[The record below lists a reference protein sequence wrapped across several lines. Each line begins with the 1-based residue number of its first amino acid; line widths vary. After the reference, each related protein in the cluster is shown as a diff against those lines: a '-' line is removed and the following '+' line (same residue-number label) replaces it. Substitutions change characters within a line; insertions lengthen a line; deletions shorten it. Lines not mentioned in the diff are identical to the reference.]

1 MKDVLLAKVAVSAA
15 NFSIDKPY
23 TYQIPETFA
32 QQVTVGM
39 RVLVP
44 FGRGNRHTEGLVL
57 ALEQQE
63 ALPPRCKRILTA
75 LDDRPVLNQEGIQ
88 LALWMRERYFCSVYE
103 AMRAMLPAGLYFSLK
118 DRYVIPDGVTP
129 AAAYAAA
136 GQSQRK
142 RQVLDALFAHGR
154 AMERSELYQA
164 MGTASPAAALRELVK
179 GEVLTLETSVSRGVG
194 DKTELVAQLAVPY
207 VQAQERISPRA
218 KQQQAAAAFLDEYPV
233 ASVKD
238 IGYFTGVK
246 LGTLR
251 AMERKGL
258 VTLTRQ
264 ERYRLVDGAPVEP
277 ALPPELNE
285 EQQAAYDGICQM
297 LGSPGCALL
306 YGVTGSGKTAVYI
319 QLIHHVLAQGRQA
332 MVLVPE
338 IGLTPQLLRQFRAQF
353 GEKVAVLHSS
363 LSAGARYDEWKRA
376 RNGDAQVVIGTR
388 SAVFAPLSN
397 LGILILDEE
406 QEGSYKSETVPRYH
420 ARDIAKYRCGRQNAV
435 LVLGSAT
442 PSVETMYHAKAGN
455 YQLFQLKQRFN
466 QRALPE
472 VFLTDM
478 KEELRAGNNT
488 TISALL
494 RDKLTETIARRE
506 QAILF
511 LNRRGTSRTAICA
524 ECGQVAECPRCSVK
538 LTYHQA
544 NHRLMCHYCGYTQ
557 PLPDNCPQCGGAI
570 FFVGAGVQQVET
582 ELQALFPDVK
592 LLRMDADTVSAS
604 HPHEAI
610 LAQFERENIPIL
622 IGTQM
627 VAKGLDFPNVT
638 LVGVIDAD
646 LSLYVD
652 DFRASERTFSLL
664 TQVVG
669 RAGRG
674 SHPGS
679 AVIQTFTPESDV
691 ITCAARQ
698 DYDQFYESEIVQRQL
713 RRFPPFRDLYRI
725 QVIGEN
731 EAGVLQCCMRLR
743 ESFLSW
749 RRSDWMTDAPFDVVG
764 PAAANVVKV
773 MNRYRYALTLGGRDS
788 KKLREMIRYVI
799 LRAKE
804 DKQNRVSSITVDRN
818 PMDSF

>member
-1 MKDVLLAKVAVSAA
+1 M
-15 NFSIDKPY
+15 
-23 TYQIPETFA
+23 
-32 QQVTVGM
+32 
-39 RVLVP
+39 
-44 FGRGNRHTEGLVL
+44 
-57 ALEQQE
+57 
-63 ALPPRCKRILTA
+63 
-75 LDDRPVLNQEGIQ
+75 
-88 LALWMRERYFCSVYE
+88 
-103 AMRAMLPAGLYFSLK
+103 
-118 DRYVIPDGVTP
+118 
-129 AAAYAAA
+129 
-136 GQSQRK
+136 
-142 RQVLDALFAHGR
+142 
-154 AMERSELYQA
+154 
-164 MGTASPAAALRELVK
+164 
-179 GEVLTLETSVSRGVG
+179 
-194 DKTELVAQLAVPY
+194 
-207 VQAQERISPRA
+207 
-218 KQQQAAAAFLDEYPV
+218 
-233 ASVKD
+233 
-238 IGYFTGVK
+238 
-246 LGTLR
+246 
-251 AMERKGL
+251 
-258 VTLTRQ
+258 
-264 ERYRLVDGAPVEP
+264 
-277 ALPPELNE
+277 
-285 EQQAAYDGICQM
+285 
-297 LGSPGCALL
+297 
-306 YGVTGSGKTAVYI
+306 
-319 QLIHHVLAQGRQA
+319 
-332 MVLVPE
+332 
-338 IGLTPQLLRQFRAQF
+338 
-353 GEKVAVLHSS
+353 LHSS
-363 LSAGARYDEWKRA
+363 LSAGARDDEWKRA

-494 RDKLTETIARRE
+494 RDKLAETIARRE

-524 ECGQVAECPRCSVK
+524 ECGEVAECPRCSVK

-638 LVGVIDAD
+638 LVGVIDARF
-646 LSLYVD
+646 V
-652 DFRASERTFSLL
+652 F
-664 TQVVG
+664 VCG
-669 RAGRG
+669 RLPSFGAHLFLADPSGGSGR
-674 SHPGS
+674 PWAATRGS

-743 ESFLSW
+743 ESFPLLAPVRLDG
-749 RRSDWMTDAPFDVVG
+749 RRP
-764 PAAANVVKV
+764 
-773 MNRYRYALTLGGRDS
+773 L
-788 KKLREMIRYVI
+788 
-799 LRAKE
+799 
-804 DKQNRVSSITVDRN
+804 
-818 PMDSF
+818 

>member
-1 MKDVLLAKVAVSAA
+1 MQRL
-15 NFSIDKPY
+15 
-23 TYQIPETFA
+23 
-32 QQVTVGM
+32 
-39 RVLVP
+39 
-44 FGRGNRHTEGLVL
+44 RGHAGL
-57 ALEQQE
+57 
-63 ALPPRCKRILTA
+63 
-75 LDDRPVLNQEGIQ
+75 
-88 LALWMRERYFCSVYE
+88 
-103 AMRAMLPAGLYFSLK
+103 LPAGLYFSLS
-118 DRYVIPDGVTP
+118 DRYVVPAGVTP
-129 AAAYAAA
+129 EAAYAAA

-179 GEVLTLETSVSRGVG
+179 AEVVTLETSVSRGVG
-194 DKTELVAQLAVPY
+194 DKTELVAQLAVPLEE
-207 VQAQERISPRA
+207 AMKIISPRA
-218 KQQQAAAAFLDEYPV
+218 KQQQAAATFLDEYPV

-251 AMERKGL
+251 DMETKGI

-319 QLIHHVLAQGRQA
+319 QLIHHVLAQGKQA

-442 PSVETMYHAKAGN
+442 PSVETMYHAKTGT
-455 YQLFQLKQRFN
+455 YQMFQLKQRFN

-472 VFLTDM
+472 VLLTDM
-478 KEELRAGNNT
+478 KEELRAGNNS

-494 RDKLTETIARRE
+494 RDKLAETIARRE

-557 PLPDNCPQCGGAI
+557 PMPDNCPSCGGR
-570 FFVGAGVQQVET
+570 FFFIGAGVQRVEE
-582 ELQALFPDVK
+582 ELQELFPGTK
-592 LLRMDADTVSAS
+592 LLRMDADSVSAS
-604 HPHEAI
+604 RPHEAI
-610 LAQFERENIPIL
+610 LAQFEREKYPIL
-622 IGTQM
+622 LGTQM
-627 VAKGLDFPNVT
+627 VAKGLTSNVT

-698 DYDQFYESEIVQRQL
+698 DYDQFYETEIAQRQL
-713 RRFPPFRDLYRI
+713 RRFPPFRDQYRI
-725 QVIGEN
+725 QVIGET

-749 RRSDWMTDAPFDVVG
+749 RGSDWMADAPFDVVG

-788 KKLREMIRYVI
+788 KKLREMIRYII
-799 LRAKE
+799 LRAKD

>member
-1 MKDVLLAKVAVSAA
+1 MA
-15 NFSIDKPY
+15 
-23 TYQIPETFA
+23 
-32 QQVTVGM
+32 
-39 RVLVP
+39 
-44 FGRGNRHTEGLVL
+44 L
-57 ALEQQE
+57 ALVH
-63 ALPPRCKRILTA
+63 AL
-75 LDDRPVLNQEGIQ
+75 
-88 LALWMRERYFCSVYE
+88 
-103 AMRAMLPAGLYFSLK
+103 
-118 DRYVIPDGVTP
+118 
-129 AAAYAAA
+129 
-136 GQSQRK
+136 
-142 RQVLDALFAHGR
+142 
-154 AMERSELYQA
+154 
-164 MGTASPAAALRELVK
+164 
-179 GEVLTLETSVSRGVG
+179 
-194 DKTELVAQLAVPY
+194 
-207 VQAQERISPRA
+207 
-218 KQQQAAAAFLDEYPV
+218 
-233 ASVKD
+233 
-238 IGYFTGVK
+238 
-246 LGTLR
+246 
-251 AMERKGL
+251 
-258 VTLTRQ
+258 
-264 ERYRLVDGAPVEP
+264 
-277 ALPPELNE
+277 
-285 EQQAAYDGICQM
+285 
-297 LGSPGCALL
+297 
-306 YGVTGSGKTAVYI
+306 
-319 QLIHHVLAQGRQA
+319 
-332 MVLVPE
+332 
-338 IGLTPQLLRQFRAQF
+338 
-353 GEKVAVLHSS
+353 
-363 LSAGARYDEWKRA
+363 
-376 RNGDAQVVIGTR
+376 VIGTR

-494 RDKLTETIARRE
+494 RDKLAETIARRE

-524 ECGQVAECPRCSVK
+524 ECGEVAECPRCSVK

-749 RRSDWMTDAPFDVVG
+749 RRSDWMADAPFDVVG

>member
-1 MKDVLLAKVAVSAA
+1 MKDILLAKIVVSAA
-15 NFSIDKPY
+15 NVSIDKPY
-23 TYQIPETFA
+23 TYQVPEAFA
-32 QQVTVGM
+32 EQVAPGI
-39 RVLVP
+39 RVMVP

-57 ALEQQE
+57 ALERQE
-63 ALPPRCKRILTA
+63 NLPPRCKSILA
-75 LDDRPVLNQEGIQ
+75 VLDDWPVLNQDGIQ

-118 DRYVIPDGVTP
+118 DRYVIPAGVTQET
-129 AAAYAAA
+129 AYAAA
-136 GQSQRK
+136 GRSRRR
-142 RQVLDALFAHGR
+142 RQVLDVLFAHGR
-154 AMERSELYQA
+154 AMERSELYQSLGA
-164 MGTASPAAALRELVK
+164 ASLAGALRELVK
-179 GEVLTLETSVSRGVG
+179 AGVLTLETSISRGVG
-194 DKTELVAQLAVPY
+194 DKTELVAQLAAAYDQVK
-207 VQAQERISPRA
+207 ERISPRA
-218 KQQQAAAAFLDEYPV
+218 KQQQAAADFLNKYPM

-251 AMERKGL
+251 AMESKGI

-264 ERYRLVDGAPVEP
+264 ERYRLVDKVPVEP

-285 EQQAAYDGICQM
+285 EQQTAYEGICRM
-297 LGSPGCALL
+297 LGKPGCALL

-319 QLIHHVLAQGRQA
+319 QLIHHVLAQGKQA
-332 MVLVPE
+332 LVLVPE

-376 RNGDAQVVIGTR
+376 RNGDAQVVVGTR
-388 SAVFAPLSN
+388 SAVFAPLSH
-397 LGILILDEE
+397 LGVLILDEE

-420 ARDIAKYRCGRQNAV
+420 ARDIARYLCGRQNAV

-442 PSVETMYHAKAGN
+442 PSVETMYHAKTSI

-466 QRALPE
+466 QRALPQ
-472 VFLTDM
+472 VLITDM
-478 KEELRAGNNT
+478 KEELRAGNNR

-494 RDKLTETIARRE
+494 RDKLAETIARRE

-511 LNRRGTSRTAICA
+511 LNRRGASRAAICA
-524 ECGQVAECPRCSVK
+524 ECGEVAECPRCSVK

-544 NHRLMCHYCGYTQ
+544 NRRLMCHYCGYTR
-557 PLPDNCPQCGGAI
+557 PMPDRCPQCGGA
-570 FFVGAGVQQVET
+570 FFFMGAGVQRVEE
-582 ELQALFPDVK
+582 ELQELFPGAK

-622 IGTQM
+622 LGTQM

-679 AVIQTFTPESDV
+679 AVIQTFTPENDV

-698 DYDQFYESEIVQRQL
+698 DYDQFYQSEIAQRQL

-725 QVIGEN
+725 QVTGEN

-743 ESFLSW
+743 EGFLSW
-749 RRSDWMTDAPFDVVG
+749 RTSAWMANDPFDVLG
-764 PAAANVVKV
+764 PAAAGVVKV

-788 KKLREMIRYVI
+788 KRLREMLRYVI

-804 DKQNRVSSITVDRN
+804 DQRNRVGSITVDWN

>member
-218 KQQQAAAAFLDEYPV
+218 KQQQAAAAFLDEYPL

-277 ALPPELNE
+277 ALPPELN
-285 EQQAAYDGICQM
+285 
-297 LGSPGCALL
+297 
-306 YGVTGSGKTAVYI
+306 
-319 QLIHHVLAQGRQA
+319 
-332 MVLVPE
+332 
-338 IGLTPQLLRQFRAQF
+338 
-353 GEKVAVLHSS
+353 
-363 LSAGARYDEWKRA
+363 
-376 RNGDAQVVIGTR
+376 
-388 SAVFAPLSN
+388 
-397 LGILILDEE
+397 EE

-494 RDKLTETIARRE
+494 RDKLAETIARRE

-524 ECGQVAECPRCSVK
+524 ECGEVAECPRCSVK

-557 PLPDNCPQCGGAI
+557 PLPDNCPKCGGAI

-749 RRSDWMTDAPFDVVG
+749 RRSDWMADAPFDVVG